1 MAMLPDK
8 AAFQERLGA
17 LPLTTYKAGET
28 ILTAGSKTGLLLI
41 LKSGKVAVIK
51 DQVKIA
57 KIAESGAL
65 FGELSALLNQ
75 PHAADVYAL
84 EASQFHVADAEA
96 LLKEDPVALLYVA
109 AVLARRL
116 DSANRTLVELKT
128 QVQTGQPGSEIGR
141 TIQKMERLLSPG
153 ASSLVYAG
161 YPYDP
166 FDPSRA

>member
-1 MAMLPDK
+1 MLLDT

-17 LPLTTYKAGET
+17 LPLTNYKAGET
-28 ILTAGSKTGLLLI
+28 VLFTGSTSGRLVILKTG
-41 LKSGKVAVIK
+41 KVSVVK
-51 DQVKIA
+51 DDIQ
-57 KIAESGAL
+57 IAEVAQPGAV
-65 FGELSALLNQ
+65 FGELSALLDQ
-75 PHAADVYAL
+75 PHEADVFAL

>member
-57 KIAESGAL
+57 EIAESGAL

-84 EASQFHVADAEA
+84 EASQFHVAEA